1 MVPRPLI
8 TKSSITKAKTRRPE
22 DCEEMN
28 TKELAVDTRKE
39 HRGPEGTMW
48 EVVVT
53 YDNFTH
59 TRRTHIQYPQMS
71 GHTPG
76 SSGT

>member
-1 MVPRPLI
+1 
-8 TKSSITKAKTRRPE
+8 
-22 DCEEMN
+22 MN
-28 TKELAVDTRKE
+28 TKKPTVSTRKE

-48 EVVVT
+48 EVVLT

-59 TRRTHIQYPQMS
+59 ACRTHIQYPQMS
-71 GHTPG
+71 GHIPG